1 MSFSSPI
8 LAIVGLACIAVPIL
22 IHIILRR
29 RRRPVRWGAMR
40 FVMEAYRRQRRRLLL
55 EQWLLLLLRCL
66 AVALIA
72 LGVAGATCSRDEPG
86 ARGPTT
92 LFVLI
97 DDGPLAS
104 LREADGRTVLER
116 HAQRADEAARSLDGY
131 RGDRAGLIALG
142 ASALPVVMPPSTEP
156 EAVAREARGLRHA
169 GGAMDLRGALDLIA
183 REAADDADAGPLRV
197 LILSDWRTGSA
208 RLDEPLPRLA
218 DLGRPVEIVTT
229 APATDAARNLA
240 LTDLRPGRR
249 IAIGGGVG
257 PDGLAGVTVV
267 ARRSGTPAD
276 RAEEAGVTLSL
287 VGPGSEVSLGRAT
300 VRFEPG
306 EAEGRAVLA
315 SSPVADIRGD
325 ASILA
330 TLDDAGATVDASRT
344 AVVRFR
350 RSIRVG
356 VAAPLVV
363 GASRVGVAGFTP
375 ADWALAALRPEIEE
389 GARLEIELVEPGA
402 IDPTRLEAF
411 DALVVPDASLIPP
424 EAWRRMRAVTDRGGV
439 VFIAPGPD
447 PQEAQL
453 WTEHASEA
461 LALPLRL
468 SRQSI
473 ELPSTGRV
481 LPQTPAGGVLGLLR
495 PEIEALAQPVEVL
508 RVLGVEPSGSP
519 EAEAPTEVLTL
530 RTGEP
535 LLLSVALDRGGT
547 VVVLT
552 SAIDPRWTTL
562 PVKPLMVALMQE
574 TVRQGVGAGDEVIE
588 AIAGERP
595 VLPAGS
601 VELTPVRAVGGPV
614 AVDDRRPRAPMRHPG
629 LWSVRTERGSAG
641 GLVAVNPDPEAGRSE
656 PREIEAVRSWLA
668 TTGVPVSFMG
678 PEAAAAE
685 ARPGDD
691 APRERAGLL
700 SLNLLLGAI
709 LLLLAELVLN
719 RRTSFARPGK
729 EGA

>member
-1 MSFSSPI
+1 MTFSSPI
-8 LAIVGLACIAVPIL
+8 LAIVGLACVAIPIL

-72 LGVAGATCSRDEPG
+72 MGVAGATCSREDAT

-116 HAQRADEAARSLDGY
+116 HAQRADEAVRALDGY
-131 RGDRAGLIALG
+131 RGDRAALVALG
-142 ASALPVVMPPSTEP
+142 ASALPVVMPPSSEP

-169 GGAMDLRGALDLIA
+169 GGQMDLRGGLDLVA
-183 REAADDADAGPLRV
+183 RAAADEPDAGPIRV
-197 LILSDWRTGSA
+197 FILSDWRTGSA

-229 APATDAARNLA
+229 APATDPARNIA

-249 IAIGGGVG
+249 VAVGGGVG
-257 PDGLAGVTVV
+257 PEGLAGVTIT
-267 ARRSGTPAD
+267 ARRSGAAAD
-276 RAEEAGVTLSL
+276 RAEEVGVTLSL
-287 VGPGSEVSLGRAT
+287 VAPGSETTLGRT
-300 VRFEPG
+300 SLRFEPG
-306 EAEGRAVLA
+306 DAEGRAVLA
-315 SSPVADIRGD
+315 SSPAGDLRGD
-325 ASILA
+325 ASIVA
-330 TLDDAGATVDASRT
+330 TLDDPGATVGATRR

-375 ADWALAALRPEIEE
+375 ADWALAALRPEIDE

-453 WTEHASEA
+453 WTEHAAEA

-473 ELPSTGRV
+473 ELPSTGRIE
-481 LPQTPAGGVLGLLR
+481 PSTPGAGILGLLR

-508 RVLGVEPSGSP
+508 RLLGVEPSGSP
-519 EAEAPTEVLTL
+519 EAEAATEVLAL

-535 LLLSVALDRGGT
+535 LLLSTSLDRGGT
-547 VVVLT
+547 VVLLT
-552 SAIDPRWTTL
+552 TAIDPRWSTL

-601 VELTPVRAVGGPV
+601 VELTPLDAFGGPI
-614 AVDDRRPRAPMRHPG
+614 AVDERRPRSPMRHPG
-629 LWSVRTERGSAG
+629 LWSVRAERGGAA
-641 GLVAVNPDPEAGRSE
+641 GLVAVNADPEAGRSE
-656 PREIEAVRSWLA
+656 PREIEAVRSWLQTA
-668 TTGVPVSFMG
+668 GVPVSFVG
-678 PEAAAAE
+678 PEAVEAE
-685 ARPGDD
+685 ARPDADD
-691 APRERAGLL
+691 RRERAGLL

-709 LLLLAELVLN
+709 ALLLSELVLN
-719 RRTSFARPGK
+719 RRTSFARPGG
-729 EGA
+729 GA